1 MREAITNMPDLP
13 ADLPAS
19 ALAHHDEPAPTPRF
33 PHLHLPAIEEGANH
47 LQIYTCGSALYDAML
62 AAIDGARERIYLES
76 FIWKDD
82 AVGQGFKERLA
93 RKAAEGVAV
102 YVIFDG
108 FGNTVVPRAFKTF
121 PAPIHALEYE
131 AIRRPWHLLDPR
143 RYGTNHRKLLVVDGR
158 IGFLG
163 GYNLGSLYRTE
174 WRDTHLGVE
183 GPAAADLAHAFVH
196 FWNAHSPRRD
206 RIRRREPRQFV
217 SAIQL
222 WSNDALRLTF
232 PIRNMYIA
240 ALDRAERQ
248 ILLTNAYFL
257 PDHVLLAALKAAATR
272 GVDVQVMIPWRSN
285 HAVVDWVARGY
296 FETCLR
302 AGIRVFGYQDMMLH
316 AKTCTIDG
324 QWSTIGTANL
334 DRLSAVG
341 NYELNAEIYSE
352 QVARQMTAIFACDR
366 TNTHELTLA
375 KWARRSWRAR
385 LSERLLAPLRF
396 LL

>member
-1 MREAITNMPDLP
+1 MPELT
-13 ADLPAS
+13 AS

-33 PHLHLPAIEEGANH
+33 PHLHPPAIEEGANR
-47 LQIYTCGSALYDAML
+47 LQLYTCGSALYDAML
-62 AAIDGARERIYLES
+62 VAIDSARERIYLES

-82 AVGQGFKERLA
+82 AVGQEFKARLA

-102 YVIFDG
+102 YVVFDG
-108 FGNTVVPRAFKTF
+108 FGNTVVPRAFKSF
-121 PAPIHALEYE
+121 SAPIHALEYQ
-131 AIRRPWHLLDPR
+131 AIRRPWHALDPR
-143 RYGTNHRKLLVVDGR
+143 RYVTNHRKLLVVDGR

-163 GYNLGSLYRTE
+163 GYNLGLLYRTE
-174 WRDTHLGVE
+174 WRDTHLSVE
-183 GPAAADLAHAFVH
+183 GPAAADLAHAFAH
-196 FWNAHSPRRD
+196 FWNAHGPRRD
-206 RIRRREPRQFV
+206 HIRRREPRQFV

-257 PDHVLLAALKAAATR
+257 PDPAFLAALKAAAAR

-285 HAVVDWVARGY
+285 HAIVDWVARGY
-296 FETCLR
+296 IETYLR
-302 AGIRVFGYQDMMLH
+302 AGMRVFGYQDVMLH

-352 QVARQMTAIFACDR
+352 QVAQQMAAVFACDR
-366 TNTHELTLA
+366 TNAHEVTLA
-375 KWARRSWRAR
+375 EWARRSWRAR
-385 LSERLLAPLRF
+385 LSERLLAPLRY